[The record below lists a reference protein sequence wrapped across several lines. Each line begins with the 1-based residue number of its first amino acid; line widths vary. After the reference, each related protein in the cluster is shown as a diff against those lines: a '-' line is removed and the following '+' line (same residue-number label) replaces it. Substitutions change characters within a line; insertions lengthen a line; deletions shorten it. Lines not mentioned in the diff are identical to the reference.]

1 MDEFWREF
9 YKIFRVFQQQQKAKE
24 KERAPRSVRRS
35 DAQGIQDDDADESIA
50 ALKICNQIQTQI
62 KDFKARYYD

>member
-1 MDEFWREF
+1 M
-9 YKIFRVFQQQQKAKE
+9 KE

-62 KDFKARYYD
+62 KDFKARHRINSKNKS